1 MSRHISDPN
10 ANLGAMLLDI
20 ARPDGI
26 PARTTV
32 VLGSI
37 ENAYQRLLRA
47 TNDPKLTPAAVAGIA
62 MEELGKIFNAKAA
75 YDRAFREPVL

>member
-1 MSRHISDPN
+1 MRHLPDASAEI
-10 ANLGAMLLDI
+10 GAMLLDI
-20 ARPDGI
+20 SRPDGV

-47 TNDPKLTPAAVAGIA
+47 TEAGVAPTGVAIMA
-62 MEELGKIFNAKAA
+62 LEEIGKIFNAKAA
-75 YDRAFREPVL
+75 YDRAFREPIL